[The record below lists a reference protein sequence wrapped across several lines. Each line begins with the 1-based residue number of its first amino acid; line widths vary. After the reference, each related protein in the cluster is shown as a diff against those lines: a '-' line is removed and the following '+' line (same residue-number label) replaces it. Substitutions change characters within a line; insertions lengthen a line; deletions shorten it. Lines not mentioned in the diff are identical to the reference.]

1 MRQETLEGH
10 GARPIVID
18 MCVPCQS
25 LWFDSRESIGLTPA
39 STLTLFRLIGE
50 HTGRPQPTEA
60 ELARCPRCRGRLR
73 LTHDIQRNVRFAYLN
88 CPNGHGRLTTFFEFL
103 KEKDFIR
110 PLTPKQIA
118 DLRASV
124 QFVNCSNCGAPVDL
138 AAGSSCRHC
147 RSPLSMLDM
156 KQAGSLVEQLRR
168 ADRSGE
174 PVDPT
179 LPLQLERARR
189 EVDVAFR
196 GIEDSVWLQDAESAG
211 LVGAG
216 LQALARWLRTQR

>member
-1 MRQETLEGH
+1 MQEQRLDGH
-10 GARPIVID
+10 GARPVSID

-25 LWFDSRESIGLTPA
+25 LWFDSRESISLTPG

-60 ELARCPRCRGRLR
+60 ELAKCPRCRARLR
-73 LTHDIQRNVRFAYLN
+73 LTRDIQRNTRFAYLN

-103 KEKDFIR
+103 KEKDFIK

-118 DLRASV
+118 DLRATV
-124 QFVNCSNCGAPVDL
+124 QSVNCSNCGAPVDL

-147 RSPLSMLDM
+147 ESPLSMLDM
-156 KQAGSLVEQLRR
+156 KQAGLLVEQLRR
-168 ADRSGE
+168 ADRSRDG
-174 PVDPT
+174 VDPT

-189 EVDVAFR
+189 EVDIAFR
-196 GIEDSVWLQDAESAG
+196 GLEESVWLNDVGPGG

-216 LQALARWLRTQR
+216 LQALARWLRNQR